1 MENVNLRLDSINGNE
16 IIIREGDA
24 LPPVAPNKIRIN
36 GDIKTVSS
44 FIIGRKGV
52 SDSLAGLQ
60 FINPARAIVEVDKQ
74 ARTIVLMLD
83 PADSY
88 GAIVSAKMELNPDLV
103 EFHINDKKTFKQK
116 ELVELIKFSR
126 LAFDDG
132 EKHGMLLNAYRAFNA
147 KAYID
152 MASESDNRGNKSSS
166 FNKKVET
173 NLPVDFVLN
182 IPIFKGQDR
191 LKFHVEI
198 CLEVTDGGCNFW
210 FESVELAEL
219 IDIES
224 ETILRKELE
233 SCSDYVVIWK

>member
-1 MENVNLRLDSINGNE
+1 MENLTLKIEPVNGE
-16 IIIREGDA
+16 VIIREGQA
-24 LPPVAPNKIRIN
+24 LPQIAPKKIEII
-36 GDIKTVSS
+36 GDIKTVST
-44 FIIGRKGV
+44 FVIGRKGM
-52 SDSLAGLQ
+52 SDNLAGLQ
-60 FINPARAIVEVDKQ
+60 FINQARAVVMVDKKG
-74 ARTIVLMLD
+74 RTITLNVD
-83 PADSY
+83 PQDVY
-88 GAIVSAKMELNPDLV
+88 GTVVTAKMELNPDLV
-103 EFHINDKKTFKQK
+103 DFHINDKKTFKQK
-116 ELVELIKFSR
+116 ELVDLLKFSR

-173 NLPVDFVLN
+173 NLPIDFVLN
-182 IPIFKGQDR
+182 IPIFKGQSP

-219 IDIES
+219 IEIEG
-224 ETILRKELE
+224 EKILRQELE
-233 SCSDYVVIWK
+233 SCSEYVVIWK

>member
-1 MENVNLRLDSINGNE
+1 MENLHLKVENANGE
-16 IIIREGDA
+16 IVFREGNA
-24 LPPVAPNKIRIN
+24 LPPVAPNKISIT

-44 FIIGRKGV
+44 FVAGRKGI

-60 FINPARAIVEVDKQ
+60 YINPARAVVTVDKKG
-74 ARTIVLMLD
+74 RTIVLQLD
-83 PADSY
+83 PQDVY
-88 GAIVSAKMELNPDLV
+88 GATITAKMELNPDLV
-103 EFHINDKKTFKQK
+103 DFHINDKKTFKQK

-126 LAFDDG
+126 LAFDDA
-132 EKHGMLLNAYRAFNA
+132 EKHAMLLNSYRAFNA

-152 MASESDNRGNKSSS
+152 MASDSDNRGNKSSS

-219 IDIES
+219 IEIES
-224 ETILRKELE
+224 ETILKKELE

>member
-1 MENVNLRLDSINGNE
+1 MENLTLKVESVNGNE

-24 LPPVAPNKIRIN
+24 LPQREPVKINIS

-44 FIIGRKGV
+44 FVAGRKDV
-52 SDSLAGLQ
+52 SDALAGHQ
-60 FINPARAIVEVDKQ
+60 FINKGRAIVEVDKQ
-74 ARTIVLMLD
+74 KRTIVLMLD
-83 PADSY
+83 PANPY
-88 GAIVSAKMELNPDLV
+88 GGVVTAKMELNPDLV
-103 EFHINDKKTFKQK
+103 EFCINAKKTFKQK
-116 ELVELIKFSR
+116 ELVDLLKFSG
-126 LAFDDG
+126 LAFDNA
-132 EKHGMLLNAYRAFNA
+132 EKHQMLLRSYQAFNA

-152 MASESDNRGNKSSS
+152 MASDSDNRGNKSSS

-191 LKFHVEI
+191 KRFSVEI

-210 FESVELAEL
+210 FESVELKEL
-219 IDIES
+219 IEIES
-224 ETILRKELE
+224 ETILKKELE

>member
-1 MENVNLRLDSINGNE
+1 MENINLKVEQLTGNE
-16 IIIREGDA
+16 IIIREGTA
-24 LPPVAPNKIRIN
+24 LPQVAPKKIEIS
-36 GDIKTVSS
+36 GDIKTVST
-44 FIIGRKGV
+44 FVNGRKGV

-60 FINPARAIVEVDKQ
+60 YINPGRAVVMVDKKG
-74 ARTIVLMLD
+74 RSITLNVD
-83 PADSY
+83 PQDAF
-88 GAIVSAKMELNPDLV
+88 GTVVTAKMELNPDLI

-116 ELVELIKFSR
+116 ELVDLIKFSR

-147 KAYID
+147 KAFID
-152 MASESDNRGNKSSS
+152 MASDSDNRGNKSSS

-182 IPIFKGQDR
+182 IPIFKGQER

-210 FESVELAEL
+210 FESVELSEL

-224 ETILRKELE
+224 ETILNKELE
-233 SCSDYVVIWK
+233 SCSDYVIIWK

>member
-1 MENVNLRLDSINGNE
+1 MENINLRLESIEGNE
-16 IIIREGDA
+16 IIIREGTA
-24 LPPVAPNKIRIN
+24 LPPVAPKKIEIS
-36 GDIKTVSS
+36 GDIKTVST
-44 FIIGRKGV
+44 FVNGRKGI

-60 FINPARAIVEVDKQ
+60 YINPGRAVVMVDKKG
-74 ARTIVLMLD
+74 RSITLNLD
-83 PADSY
+83 PQDAF
-88 GAIVSAKMELNPDLV
+88 GTVVTAKMELNPDLI

-116 ELVELIKFSR
+116 ELVDLIKFSR

-147 KAYID
+147 KAFID
-152 MASESDNRGNKSSS
+152 MASDSDNRGNKSSS

-173 NLPVDFVLN
+173 NLPIDFVLN

-210 FESVELAEL
+210 FESVELSEL

-224 ETILRKELE
+224 EAILKKELE
-233 SCSDYVVIWK
+233 ACADYVVIWK